1 MAAFD
6 VTLGVP
12 MLLVARKNLFSERT
26 RLAIAV
32 GGIALSVF
40 LISLLLSLY
49 RGWDE
54 KVGKFVEDS
63 NVDVW
68 VGAVGTKDFMRA
80 ASLVPLEGSEEFDDQ
95 VPIQEWA
102 PIIVRPMVGVKVE
115 FPRDPDNPGAELDLQ
130 LIGYDVQTGL
140 GGPIKIVKGK
150 ENPGPGEVIIDKAL
164 ASRYNIDLD
173 DVISAGGKDWT
184 VVGISEGGDFVAS
197 QTVFVTLEQAQE
209 TLQMEGQAT
218 FIVFDLFDT
227 VDDEA
232 FAADVAVLAPGAI
245 GFTRDQFAAN
255 TREVILG
262 EVLPILGIVLAL
274 AFVVGLAVS
283 GLTIYTA
290 TIEKSREY
298 GIIKAVGFKNFYL
311 YRLVF
316 EQSMVTGALGFAIG
330 IGLTLLFGPLV
341 GNRVPQFVTLVRWED
356 VLAVF
361 GATVLMSLFASYVP
375 VRRLAA
381 IDPVSVFKA

>member
-1 MAAFD
+1 
-6 VTLGVP
+6 

-40 LISLLLSLY
+40 LISLLLSLF

-63 NVDVW
+63 NVDIW
-68 VGAVGTKDFMRA
+68 AGAVGTKDFMRA
-80 ASLVPLEGSEEFDDQ
+80 ASLVPLEGSEAFDDA
-95 VPIQEWA
+95 VPIKEWA
-102 PIIVRPMVGVKVE
+102 PIIVRPMVGLKVK
-115 FPRDPDNPGAELDLQ
+115 FPRDLDDPGRELDIQ
-130 LIGYDVQTGL
+130 LIGYDTRTGL
-140 GGPIKIVKGK
+140 GGPIKVVKGK
-150 ENPGPGEVIIDKAL
+150 EAPGPGEIIIDKAL
-164 ASRYNIDLD
+164 SSRFSIDLD
-173 DVISAGGKDWT
+173 DIISAGGREWT

-197 QTVFVTLEQAQE
+197 QTVFVSLEQAQE
-209 TLQMEGQAT
+209 ALQMEGQAT
-218 FIVFDLFDT
+218 FIVFDLFESIDH
-227 VDDEA
+227 EK
-232 FAADVAVLAPGAI
+232 FAADVATISPSAVA
-245 GFTRDQFAAN
+245 FTRDQFAAN

-262 EVLPILGIVLAL
+262 DVLPILTMVLAL

-298 GIIKAVGFKNFYL
+298 GILKAVGFKNSYL

-316 EQSMVTGALGFAIG
+316 EQSMVTGALGFIIG

-341 GNRVPQFVTLVRWED
+341 GGSVPQFVTLVRWQD

-361 GATVLMSLFASYVP
+361 GATVLMSLFAGYVP

-381 IDPVSVFKA
+381 IDPVAVFRA

>member
-1 MAAFD
+1 
-6 VTLGVP
+6 

-32 GGIALSVF
+32 GGITLSVF

-63 NVDVW
+63 TVDVW
-68 VGAVGTKDFMRA
+68 VGAIGVNDFIGA
-80 ASLVPLEGSEEFDDQ
+80 ASLVPLEGTEDIDSHIMVKD
-95 VPIQEWA
+95 WA
-102 PIIVRPMVGVKVE
+102 PLIVRPMVGIKVE
-115 FPRDPDNPGAELDLQ
+115 FPRDPENPGAKLDLH
-130 LIGYDVQTGL
+130 LVGYDTQTGL
-140 GGPIKIVKGK
+140 GGPIKVVEGK
-150 ENPGPGEVIIDKAL
+150 EAPGANEIIIDKAL
-164 ASRYNIDLD
+164 SSRYGIDLD
-173 DVISAGGKDWT
+173 DVISAGGREWT
-184 VVGISEGGDFVAS
+184 VAGISEGGDFVAA
-197 QTVFVTLEQAQE
+197 QTVFVSLEQAQE

-218 FIVFDLFDT
+218 FIVVDLYET
-227 VDDEA
+227 VDHER
-232 FAADVAVLAPGAI
+232 FAAEVATVYPGAVA
-245 GFTRDQFAAN
+245 FTRDEFAAN
-255 TREVILG
+255 TRELILG
-262 EVLPILGIVLAL
+262 NILPILTIVLGL

-298 GIIKAVGFKNFYL
+298 AIIKAVGFKNAYL

-330 IGLTLLFGPLV
+330 IALTLIFGPLA
-341 GNRVPQFVTLVRWED
+341 GDWVPQFVTLILWQD

-361 GATVLMSLFASYVP
+361 GATVLMSLVASYVP

-381 IDPVSVFKA
+381 IDPVAVFRA

>member
-1 MAAFD
+1 
-6 VTLGVP
+6 

-26 RLAIAV
+26 RLSIAV

-68 VGAVGTKDFMRA
+68 VGTTGANDFISAASLIPLDSAEEFEGHLWIDDWAPLIVRPIVGTK
-80 ASLVPLEGSEEFDDQ
+80 
-95 VPIQEWA
+95 
-102 PIIVRPMVGVKVE
+102 VK
-115 FPRDPDNPGAELDLQ
+115 FPRDPDNPGDEMDLQ
-130 LIGYDVQTGL
+130 LVGYDTETGL
-140 GGPIKIVKGK
+140 GGPIKVVKGK
-150 ENPGPGEVIIDKAL
+150 ELPGPAEVIIDKAL
-164 ASRYNIDLD
+164 SSRYDIDVD
-173 DVISAGGKDWT
+173 DVISVGGTDWT
-184 VVGISEGGDFVAS
+184 VVGVSEGGDFVAS
-197 QTVFVTLEQAQE
+197 QTVFISLEQAQE

-218 FIVFDLFDT
+218 FLAVDLYET
-227 VDDEA
+227 VDHEE
-232 FAADVAVLAPGAI
+232 FAAGVATDYPGAVA
-245 GFTRDQFAAN
+245 FTRDAFAAN
-255 TREVILG
+255 TRELVLG
-262 EVLPILGIVLAL
+262 DILPILSIVLAL

-290 TIEKSREY
+290 TIEKAREY
-298 GIIKAVGFKNFYL
+298 GIIKAVGFKNGYL

-330 IGLTLLFGPLV
+330 IGLTLIFGPLA
-341 GNRVPQFVTLVRWED
+341 GDRVPQFVTLILWHD
-356 VLAVF
+356 VLGVF

-381 IDPVSVFKA
+381 IDPVAVFRA

>member
-1 MAAFD
+1 
-6 VTLGVP
+6 

-68 VGAVGTKDFMRA
+68 VGTTGANDFISA
-80 ASLVPLEGSEEFDDQ
+80 ASLIPLDSAEDFEGHLWIDD
-95 VPIQEWA
+95 WS
-102 PIIVRPMVGVKVE
+102 PIIVRPIVGTKVK
-115 FPRDPDNPGAELDLQ
+115 FPRDPDNPGDEMDLQ
-130 LIGYDVQTGL
+130 LVGYDTQTGL
-140 GGPIKIVKGK
+140 GGPIKVVEGK
-150 ENPGPGEVIIDKAL
+150 EPPGPGEVIIDKAL
-164 ASRYNIDLD
+164 SSRYNIDVD
-173 DVISAGGKDWT
+173 DVISVGGTDWT
-184 VVGISEGGDFVAS
+184 IVGISEGGDFVAS
-197 QTVFVTLEQAQE
+197 QTVFISLEQAQE

-218 FIVFDLFDT
+218 FLAVDLYET
-227 VDDEA
+227 VDHEE
-232 FAADVAVLAPGAI
+232 FATGVATDYPGAVA
-245 GFTRDQFAAN
+245 FTRDAFAAN
-255 TREVILG
+255 TRELILG
-262 EVLPILGIVLAL
+262 EILPILSIVLAL

-298 GIIKAVGFKNFYL
+298 GIIKAVGFKNRYL

-316 EQSMVTGALGFAIG
+316 EQSMVTGALGFTIG
-330 IGLTLLFGPLV
+330 IGLTLLFGPLL
-341 GNRVPQFVTLVRWED
+341 GNRVPQFVTLILWYD
-356 VLAVF
+356 VLGVF

-375 VRRLAA
+375 VRRLTA
-381 IDPVSVFKA
+381 IDPVAVFRA

>member
-1 MAAFD
+1 
-6 VTLGVP
+6 

-63 NVDVW
+63 NVDIW
-68 VGAVGTKDFMRA
+68 AGSVGTNDFISA
-80 ASLVPLEGSEEFDDQ
+80 ASLVPLEGTEEFDGH
-95 VPIQEWA
+95 VWIKEWA
-102 PIIVRPMVGVKVE
+102 PLIVRPMVGVKVK
-115 FPRDPDNPGAELDLQ
+115 FPRDPDNPGTKLDLQ
-130 LIGYDVQTGL
+130 VVGYDTQTGL
-140 GGPIKIVKGK
+140 GGPIKVVEGK
-150 ENPGPGEVIIDKAL
+150 EAPGPNEIIIDKAL
-164 ASRYNIDLD
+164 SSRYGIDLD
-173 DVISAGGKDWT
+173 DVISAGGREWT
-184 VVGISEGGDFVAS
+184 VVGISEGGDFVGS
-197 QTVFVTLEQAQE
+197 QTVFISLEQAQE
-209 TLQMEGQAT
+209 ALQMEGQAT
-218 FIVFDLFDT
+218 FIVLDLFES
-227 VDDEA
+227 VDHER
-232 FAADVAVLAPGAI
+232 FAAEVATVFPGAVA
-245 GFTRDQFAAN
+245 FTRDEFAAN
-255 TREVILG
+255 TRELITG
-262 EVLPILGIVLAL
+262 EVLPILMMVLAL

-298 GIIKAVGFKNFYL
+298 GILKAVGFKNSYL

-316 EQSMVTGALGFAIG
+316 EQSMVTGALGFIIG
-330 IGLTLLFGPLV
+330 IGLTLLFGPLF
-341 GNRVPQFVTLVRWED
+341 GDRVPQFVTLVRWQD

-361 GATVLMSLFASYVP
+361 GATVLMSLFAGYVP

-381 IDPVSVFKA
+381 IDPVAVFRA

>member
-1 MAAFD
+1 
-6 VTLGVP
+6 

-40 LISLLLSLY
+40 LISLLLALF

-80 ASLVPLEGSEEFDDQ
+80 ASLVPLEGSEDFDSHIW
-95 VPIQEWA
+95 VKEWA
-102 PIIVRPMVGVKVE
+102 PVIVRPMVGVKVK
-115 FPRDPDNPGAELDLQ
+115 FPREPDKPGQELDLQ
-130 LIGYDVQTGL
+130 FIGYDAQTGL

-150 ENPGPGEVIIDKAL
+150 EAPGPGEVIIDKAL
-164 ASRYNIDLD
+164 SSRYDIDLD
-173 DVISAGGKDWT
+173 DVISAGGREWT
-184 VVGISEGGDFVAS
+184 VVGVSEGGDFVAS
-197 QTVFVTLEQAQE
+197 QTVFVSLEQAQE

-218 FIVFDLFDT
+218 FIVFDLFETIDH
-227 VDDEA
+227 EK
-232 FAADVAVLAPGAI
+232 FAADIATVAPGAV

-262 EVLPILGIVLAL
+262 DVLPILTMVLAL

-298 GIIKAVGFKNFYL
+298 GILKAVGFKNSYL

-316 EQSMVTGALGFAIG
+316 EQSMVTGELGFTIG
-330 IGLTLLFGPLV
+330 IGLTLLFGPLF
-341 GNRVPQFVTLVRWED
+341 GDRVPQFVTLVRWQD

-361 GATVLMSLFASYVP
+361 GATVLMSLFAGYVP

-381 IDPVSVFKA
+381 IDPVAVFRA

>member
-1 MAAFD
+1 
-6 VTLGVP
+6 

-32 GGIALSVF
+32 GGIALSVL

-68 VGAVGTKDFMRA
+68 VGAIGTDNFISA
-80 ASLVPLEGSEEFDDQ
+80 ASLVPLDDTEEFDRHIW
-95 VPIQEWA
+95 VKEWA
-102 PIIVRPMVGVKVE
+102 PIIVRPMVGIKVE
-115 FPRDPDNPGAELDLQ
+115 FPRDPDNPGTELDLQ
-130 LIGYDVQTGL
+130 LVGYDTQTGL
-140 GGPIKIVKGK
+140 GGPIKVVEGK
-150 ENPGPGEVIIDKAL
+150 EAPGPNEIIIDKAL
-164 ASRYNIDLD
+164 SSRYDIDLD
-173 DVISAGGKDWT
+173 DFISAGGREWT

-197 QTVFVTLEQAQE
+197 QTVFISLEQAQE

-218 FIVFDLFDT
+218 FIVVDLYETIDH
-227 VDDEA
+227 EK
-232 FAADVAVLAPGAI
+232 FAADVATVYPGAVA
-245 GFTRDQFAAN
+245 FTRDQFGAN
-255 TREVILG
+255 TRDLILG
-262 EVLPILGIVLAL
+262 DVLPILTMVLAL
-274 AFVVGLAVS
+274 AFIVGLTIS

-298 GIIKAVGFKNFYL
+298 GILKAVGFKNGYL

-316 EQSMVTGALGFAIG
+316 EQSMVTGALGFGIG

-341 GNRVPQFVTLVRWED
+341 GDRVPQFVTLVRWQD

>member
-1 MAAFD
+1 
-6 VTLGVP
+6 

-63 NVDVW
+63 DVDVW

-80 ASLVPLEGSEEFDDQ
+80 ASLVPLEGSSEAFDNS
-95 VPIQEWA
+95 VPIKEWA
-102 PIIVRPMVGVKVE
+102 PVIVRPMVGVKVE
-115 FPRDPDNPGAELDLQ
+115 FPRDPDNPGTELDIH
-130 LIGYDVQTGL
+130 LIGYDVRTGL
-140 GGPIKIVKGK
+140 GGPIKVVKGK
-150 ENPGPGEVIIDKAL
+150 EAPGPGEIIIDKAL
-164 ASRYNIDLD
+164 SSRYNIDLD
-173 DVISAGGKDWT
+173 DVISAGGKEWT
-184 VVGISEGGDFVAS
+184 VVGISQGGDFVAS
-197 QTVFVTLEQAQE
+197 QTVFVSLEQAQE

-218 FIVFDLFDT
+218 FIVFDLFET
-227 VDDEA
+227 VDEEQ
-232 FAADVAVLAPGAI
+232 FAADVATLAPGAV
-245 GFTRDQFAAN
+245 GFTRNQFAAN

-262 EVLPILGIVLAL
+262 EVLPILTMVLAL

-298 GIIKAVGFKNFYL
+298 GILKAVGFKNSYL

-316 EQSMVTGALGFAIG
+316 EQSMVTGALGFIIG
-330 IGLTLLFGPLV
+330 IGLTLLFGPLF
-341 GNRVPQFVTLVRWED
+341 GDRVPQFVTLVRWQD

-361 GATVLMSLFASYVP
+361 GATVLMSLFAGYVP

-381 IDPVSVFKA
+381 IDPVAVFRA

>member
-1 MAAFD
+1 MPTELLNAE
-6 VTLGVP
+6 TLK
-12 MLLVARKNLFSERT
+12 A
-26 RLAIAV
+26 
-32 GGIALSVF
+32 
-40 LISLLLSLY
+40 
-49 RGWDE
+49 
-54 KVGKFVEDS
+54 
-63 NVDVW
+63 
-68 VGAVGTKDFMRA
+68 
-80 ASLVPLEGSEEFDDQ
+80 
-95 VPIQEWA
+95 
-102 PIIVRPMVGVKVE
+102 VE
-115 FPRDPDNPGAELDLQ
+115 FPREPDNPGAELDLQ
-130 LIGYDVQTGL
+130 WIGYDVQTGL

-173 DVISAGGKDWT
+173 DVISAGGNDWT

>member
-1 MAAFD
+1 
-6 VTLGVP
+6 

-40 LISLLLSLY
+40 LISLLLALF

-80 ASLVPLEGSEEFDDQ
+80 ASLVPLEGSEDFDSHIW
-95 VPIQEWA
+95 VKEWA
-102 PIIVRPMVGVKVE
+102 PVIVRPMVGVKVK
-115 FPRDPDNPGAELDLQ
+115 FPREPDNPGQELDLQ
-130 LIGYDVQTGL
+130 LIGYDAQTGL

-150 ENPGPGEVIIDKAL
+150 EAPGPGEVIIDKAL
-164 ASRYNIDLD
+164 SSRYDIDLD
-173 DVISAGGKDWT
+173 DVISAGGREWT
-184 VVGISEGGDFVAS
+184 VVGVSEGGDVVAS
-197 QTVFVTLEQAQE
+197 QAVFVSLEQAQE

-218 FIVFDLFDT
+218 FIVFDLFET
-227 VDDEA
+227 VDHEK
-232 FAADVAVLAPGAI
+232 FAADIATVAPGAV

-262 EVLPILGIVLAL
+262 DVLPILTMVLAL

-298 GIIKAVGFKNFYL
+298 GILKAVGFKNSYL

-316 EQSMVTGALGFAIG
+316 EQSMVPGALGFTIG
-330 IGLTLLFGPLV
+330 IGLTLLFGPLF
-341 GNRVPQFVTLVRWED
+341 GDRVPQFVTLVRWQD

-361 GATVLMSLFASYVP
+361 GATVLMSLFAGYVP

-381 IDPVSVFKA
+381 IDPVAVFRA

>member
-1 MAAFD
+1 
-6 VTLGVP
+6 

-40 LISLLLSLY
+40 LISLLLALF

-63 NVDVW
+63 NVDIW
-68 VGAVGTKDFMRA
+68 VGAIGTNDFISA
-80 ASLVPLEGSEEFDDQ
+80 ASLVPLDDTEAFDTA
-95 VPIQEWA
+95 VPIREWA
-102 PIIVRPMVGVKVE
+102 PIIVRPMVGVKVK
-115 FPRDPDNPGAELDLQ
+115 FPRDPDNPGTELDLQ
-130 LIGYDVQTGL
+130 LVGYDTQTGL
-140 GGPIKIVKGK
+140 GGPIKVVEGK
-150 ENPGPGEVIIDKAL
+150 ESPGPKEIIIDKAL
-164 ASRYNIDLD
+164 SSRFDVDLD
-173 DVISAGGKDWT
+173 DVIAAGGREWI

-197 QTVFVTLEQAQE
+197 QTVFISLEQAQE

-218 FIVFDLFDT
+218 FLVFDLFES
-227 VDDEA
+227 VDAEK
-232 FAADVAVLAPGAI
+232 FAADVPDAFPGAVA
-245 GFTRDQFAAN
+245 FTRDEFAAN
-255 TREVILG
+255 TRELILG
-262 EVLPILGIVLAL
+262 DVLPILTMVLAL

-298 GIIKAVGFKNFYL
+298 GILKAVGFKNSYL

-316 EQSMVTGALGFAIG
+316 EQSMVTGALGFTIG
-330 IGLTLLFGPLV
+330 IGLTLLFGPLF
-341 GNRVPQFVTLVRWED
+341 GDRVPQFVTLVRWQD

-361 GATVLMSLFASYVP
+361 GATVLMSLFAGYVP

-381 IDPVSVFKA
+381 IDPVAVFRA

>member
-1 MAAFD
+1 
-6 VTLGVP
+6 

-68 VGAVGTKDFMRA
+68 VGTTGTNDFISA
-80 ASLVPLEGSEEFDDQ
+80 ASLIPLDAAEDFEGHIWID
-95 VPIQEWA
+95 EWA
-102 PIIVRPMVGVKVE
+102 PIIVRPIVGTKVE
-115 FPRDPDNPGAELDLQ
+115 FPRDPDNPGDELDLQ
-130 LIGYDVQTGL
+130 LVGYDTQTGL
-140 GGPIKIVKGK
+140 GGPIKVVEGK
-150 ENPGPGEVIIDKAL
+150 EAPGPNEVIIDKAL
-164 ASRYNIDLD
+164 SSRYHIDVD
-173 DVISAGGKDWT
+173 DVISVGGTDWT

-197 QTVFVTLEQAQE
+197 QTVFISLEQAQE

-218 FIVFDLFDT
+218 FIAVDLYETIDH
-227 VDDEA
+227 ER
-232 FAADVAVLAPGAI
+232 FAAEVSTDYPGVVA
-245 GFTRDQFAAN
+245 FTRDEFAAN
-255 TREVILG
+255 TRDLVLGDILP
-262 EVLPILGIVLAL
+262 VLSIVLAL

-298 GIIKAVGFKNFYL
+298 GIIKAVGFKNSYL

-316 EQSMVTGALGFAIG
+316 EQSMVTGALGFTIG
-330 IGLTLLFGPLV
+330 IGLTLLFGPLA
-341 GNRVPQFVTLVRWED
+341 GDRVPQFVTLVLWYD

-361 GATVLMSLFASYVP
+361 CATVLMALFASYVP
-375 VRRLAA
+375 LRRLAA
-381 IDPVSVFKA
+381 IDPVAVFRA

>member
-1 MAAFD
+1 
-6 VTLGVP
+6 

-40 LISLLLSLY
+40 LISLLLSLF

-54 KVGKFVEDS
+54 TVGKFVEDS

-80 ASLVPLEGSEEFDDQ
+80 ASLVPLEGTEAFDEA
-95 VPIQEWA
+95 VPIKEWA
-102 PIIVRPMVGVKVE
+102 PLIVRPMVGVKVK
-115 FPRDPDNPGAELDLQ
+115 FPRDPDDPGRELDIHLV
-130 LIGYDVQTGL
+130 GYDTQKGL
-140 GGPIKIVKGK
+140 GGPIKVVEGK
-150 ENPGPGEVIIDKAL
+150 EAPGPNEVIIDEAL
-164 ASRYNIDLD
+164 ASRYDVDLD
-173 DVISAGGKDWT
+173 DLISAGGTEWT
-184 VVGISEGGDFVAS
+184 VVGISEGGNFVAS
-197 QTVFVTLEQAQE
+197 QTVFVSLEQAQE
-209 TLQMEGQAT
+209 ALQMEGQAT

-227 VDDEA
+227 IDHEN
-232 FAADVAVLAPGAI
+232 FAADVSTIDPGAV

-262 EVLPILGIVLAL
+262 DVLPILTIVLAL

-283 GLTIYTA
+283 GLTMYTA

-298 GIIKAVGFKNFYL
+298 GIIKAVGFKNAYL

-316 EQSMVTGALGFAIG
+316 EQGMVTGALGFAMG

-341 GNRVPQFVTLVRWED
+341 GDRVPQFVTLVRWQD

-361 GATVLMSLFASYVP
+361 GATVLMSLFASFVP

-381 IDPVSVFKA
+381 IDPVTVFKA